1 MGYESREF
9 AVTDGLFLGVESS
22 ATGRRW
28 RDRLDQRGSARALA
42 IAQRH
47 DLPELLARILAGR
60 NIEADA
66 VEAFL
71 DPTVKRSMP
80 DPDVLSAM
88 PEAAARIAD
97 AIVRGETIAIF
108 GDYDVDG
115 ATSAALL
122 ARFLRQ
128 AGIEPLIHI
137 PDRLFEGYG
146 PNVEAVRALAARGTT
161 LLVTVDCGTTSVEP
175 LAEAG
180 TLGVDVVVVDHH
192 QADEVLPPAVAI
204 VNPNRRDDLSG
215 LGHLAAV
222 GLTFMTVVAVNRELR
237 KRGFWTSERP
247 EPDLLTLLDDVA
259 LGTVADV
266 VPLIGLNRAFVT
278 KGLIALRRRERPGHV
293 SLMDVARLSGPPEAW
308 HLGFLLGPRI
318 NAGGRIGRADLG
330 VRLLLEDDPDKAAQI
345 AAELDRLNRE
355 RQVIEMDTLAQAE
368 AEAMAALGI
377 EEKGAVVVTA
387 AEGWHPGVVGIVAGR
402 LKEKFG
408 RPAFAIALEPGGIG
422 TGSGRSIA
430 GVDIGRAVR
439 RAVTEGLLVKGGGHA
454 MAAGVTLRKDAL
466 APLRAFFEAT
476 LGADVEIARRANG
489 LLIDGAV
496 SAAAANADLVA
507 MIERA
512 GPFGS
517 GNPEPVIALPAHTI
531 AYAEEVGQAHLRVRL
546 KSADGAGVS
555 AIAFR
560 AAGQK
565 LGSALMQNRGRQVH
579 AAGSFALDRFQ
590 GEERVQFRIT
600 DIAPAEPFA
609 GGEFSLPELLAR
621 RPTRE
626 TSDDDG
632 FRLRFE
638 RSRSGRTHSSF
649 FGSGRTG
656 RSVSAGAGA
665 ASEIDA
671 DRCRA

>member
-1 MGYESREF
+1 MSESNR
-9 AVTDGLFLGVESS
+9 LFLGVENS
-22 ATGRRW
+22 ATGRAW
-28 RDRLDQRGSARALA
+28 LDRLDERGAARALD

-47 DLPELLARILAGR
+47 ELPELLARIIAGR
-60 NIEADA
+60 KIEADA
-66 VEAFL
+66 VDAFL
-71 DPTVKRSMP
+71 DPTIKQAMP
-80 DPDVLSAM
+80 DPYVLTAM
-88 PEAAARIAD
+88 KEAAKRIAD
-97 AIVRGETIAIF
+97 AVKGSECVAIF

-122 ARFLRQ
+122 ARYLRQ
-128 AGIEPLIHI
+128 CGIEPLIHI

-146 PNVEAVRALAARGTT
+146 PNVEAVRALAERGAT
-161 LLVTVDCGTTSVEP
+161 LLVCVDCGTTSIEP
-175 LAEAG
+175 LVEAKK
-180 TLGVDVVVVDHH
+180 LGVDVVVIDHH

-222 GLTFMTVVAVNRELR
+222 GLVFMTVVALNRVLR
-237 KRGFWTSERP
+237 ERGFWTSDRP
-247 EPDLLTLLDDVA
+247 EPDLLGFLDDVA

-266 VPLIGLNRAFVT
+266 VPLIGLNRAFVA
-278 KGLIALRRRERPGHV
+278 KGLIALRRRERAGHT

-330 VRLLLEDDPDKAAQI
+330 VNLLLENDPIEAARI

-355 RQVIEMDTLAQAE
+355 RQAIELETLAQAE
-368 AEAMAALGI
+368 AEAQAALGI

-387 AEGWHPGVVGIVAGR
+387 AEGWHPGIVGLVAAR

-422 TGSGRSIA
+422 TGSGRSIS

-439 RAVTEGLLVKGGGHA
+439 RAVADGLLLKGGGHA
-454 MAAGVTLRKDAL
+454 MAAGVTLRKGAL
-466 APLRAFFEAT
+466 GELRAFLEAT
-476 LGADVEIARRANG
+476 LAADVETARRKSG

-496 SAAAANADLVA
+496 TAAAANADLVN
-507 MIERA
+507 MIGRA

-517 GNPEPVIALPAHTI
+517 GNPEPVIALPAHTLT
-531 AYAEEVGQAHLRVRL
+531 YAEEVGQAHVRARL
-546 KSADGAGVS
+546 KSADGASVN

-565 LGSALMQNRGRQVH
+565 LGTALRNSRGLRVH
-579 AAGSFALDRFQ
+579 AAGSFALDRWQ
-590 GEERVQFRIT
+590 GEERVQFRLT

-609 GGEFSLPELLAR
+609 GR
-621 RPTRE
+621 
-626 TSDDDG
+626 
-632 FRLRFE
+632 
-638 RSRSGRTHSSF
+638 
-649 FGSGRTG
+649 
-656 RSVSAGAGA
+656 
-665 ASEIDA
+665 
-671 DRCRA
+671 